1 MRQLQELCAWRTC
14 LALPVALPQPDPV
27 HGAGAWI
34 PVGTLERCFGLDWS
48 SSRAEAS
55 EMEALAL
62 DDFVDGI
69 CMSQ

>member
-1 MRQLQELCAWRTC
+1 MPPRTF
-14 LALPVALPQPDPV
+14 
-27 HGAGAWI
+27 
-34 PVGTLERCFGLDWS
+34 ERCFGLLDS
-48 SSRAEAS
+48 ADEAS

>member
-1 MRQLQELCAWRTC
+1 MRQPQELCAWRC
-14 LALPVALPQPDPV
+14 QWRPSPDPV